1 MSSSTPP
8 RTVGP
13 RLTLPDAQSLSAS
26 PLASSVMTLD
36 GRLILLCDMDGVI
49 AQWIRGVYRLAGAR
63 AAELGVEHPLAVMSR
78 EVVPPR
84 GGESG

>member
-13 RLTLPDAQSLSAS
+13 RLTLPDAQALSAS

-36 GRLILLCDMDGVI
+36 GRPILLCDMDGVI
-49 AQWIRGVYRLAGAR
+49 A
-63 AAELGVEHPLAVMSR
+63 
-78 EVVPPR
+78 
-84 GGESG
+84 